1 LKEGTVLVTLLLVDD
16 HPIIRQGL
24 RTLLEGDPEFKVVGE
39 AGDGVEALQLVQRL
53 KPHLV
58 VVDMMMPGLN
68 GLEVIRQIQKLS
80 PTTRTIVLSM
90 QSADAY
96 VIEALKNG
104 ANGYVLKE
112 CGPNEMINAVREVM
126 QGNRFLSAKLS
137 DRLQI
142 VGQRIMDTPSDV
154 YETLTAREREILQMT
169 AEGRTSREIGDKLK
183 ISPRTVELHR
193 YKLAGKLG
201 IKNKADLF
209 RFAIKR
215 GILPMDEQD
224 LT

>member
-1 LKEGTVLVTLLLVDD
+1 MKEGTVPVTLLLVDD

-39 AGDGVEALQLVQRL
+39 SGDGIEALQLVHRL

-96 VIEALKNG
+96 VIEAIKNG

-137 DRLQI
+137 ERLQL
-142 VGQRIMDTPSDV
+142 VGQKIMDTPGDG
-154 YETLTAREREILQMT
+154 YEKLTAREREILQMT

-215 GILPMDEQD
+215 GILPLDEQD